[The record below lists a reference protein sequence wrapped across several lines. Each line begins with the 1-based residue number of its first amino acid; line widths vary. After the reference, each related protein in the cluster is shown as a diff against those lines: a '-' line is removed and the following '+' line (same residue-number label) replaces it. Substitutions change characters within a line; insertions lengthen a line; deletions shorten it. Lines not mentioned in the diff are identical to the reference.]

1 MNRVECIIKHGIE
14 LAYDIDADVLMI
26 FTETGKTYKILKKM
40 LKNCENNKNSG
51 KNRSFKFI
59 SLKNLPNIDKLKNKK
74 LKIIV
79 TTPNKDT
86 YNWLL
91 KEEGIIP
98 VFLRYRDDDRYSLVK
113 HGVITSLEK
122 NLLNSDDI
130 VVAIVGIPKT
140 PGGIDTITVV
150 EVNRHTTSLKL
161 YELLKSVDD
170 IERKTIEQ
178 VLNIAL
184 ELGRE
189 GREGR
194 PVGTIFVIGDTL
206 NVMNQS
212 QQLILNPFAG
222 HNASIFDEKVKG
234 TIKELSPIDGAFIIT
249 EDGRVIAAGRYLESK
264 ADNIKLPLGL
274 GARHRA
280 AAAISKN
287 TDAIAITVSESGG
300 IVRVFKDGEIVF
312 EVDPRSKSIAYL
324 R

>member
-1 MNRVECIIKHGIE
+1 LR
-14 LAYDIDADVLMI
+14 
-26 FTETGKTYKILKKM
+26 
-40 LKNCENNKNSG
+40 
-51 KNRSFKFI
+51 
-59 SLKNLPNIDKLKNKK
+59 NLPNIEKLKNKK

-98 VFLRYRDDDRYSLVK
+98 VFLRYRDDDRQSLVR
-113 HGVITSLEK
+113 HGIITSLEK
-122 NLLNSDDI
+122 NVLNSDDI

-150 EVNRHTTSLKL
+150 EVNRHITSLKL
-161 YELLKSVDD
+161 YEFLKSVED

-194 PVGTIFVIGDTL
+194 PIGTIFVIGDTL

-249 EDGRVIAAGRYLESK
+249 EDGRVIAGGRYLESI

-312 EVDPRSKSIAYL
+312 EVDPRSKSISYL

>member
-1 MNRVECIIKHGIE
+1 MDRVEYIIKHGIE

-26 FTETGKTYKILKKM
+26 FTETGKTYKILKKI
-40 LKNCENNKNSG
+40 LDSINNKNCG
-51 KNRSFKFI
+51 KNASFKFI
-59 SLKNLPNIDKLKNKK
+59 SLKHFPNIDKIKNKK

-79 TTPNKDT
+79 TTPNRDT

-91 KEEGIIP
+91 NEENIVP
-98 VFLRYRDDDRYSLVK
+98 VFLKYRDDDRQSLVK
-113 HGVITSLEK
+113 HGIITSLEK
-122 NLLNSDDI
+122 NLLNSKDI

-140 PGGIDTITVV
+140 PGGVDTITVV

-184 ELGRE
+184 EIGKE

-194 PVGTIFVIGDTL
+194 SIGTIFVIGDTL

-222 HNASIFDEKVKG
+222 HNANIFDEKVKG
-234 TIKELSPIDGAFIIT
+234 TVKELSPIDGAFIIT

-287 TDAIAITVSESGG
+287 TNAIAITVSESGG

-312 EVDPRSKSIAYL
+312 EIDPRSKSISYL
-324 R
+324 K